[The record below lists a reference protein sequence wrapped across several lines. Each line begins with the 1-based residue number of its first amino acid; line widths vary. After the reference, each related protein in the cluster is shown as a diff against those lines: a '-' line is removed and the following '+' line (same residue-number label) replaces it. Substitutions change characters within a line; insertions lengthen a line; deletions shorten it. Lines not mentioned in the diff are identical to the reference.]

1 MNALTDYRTQQAVAE
16 ALYSGD
22 LELIEEL
29 LLSRFPRL
37 GLGASEDALKLYS
50 MWADQQKSISLAG
63 AVLWAAARSDRPCDP
78 FVGDVVAISNRRAR
92 PKWNVAPSTWRG
104 LPPEHGTTGK
114 VYYTERKP
122 GAGRSKS
129 LVVWVQCPGGG
140 SFRTAASNLSIDYS
154 ERLRLVK
161 ARAAEIE
168 SLWER
173 SCRAVADHPG
183 AFGRATPPTLEEWIF
198 RVFHRA
204 HVDSF
209 EVQSTIRVGSTLLT
223 YHNRERFGWTSSSL
237 DRIEFWVNGL
247 NDITSV
253 GYLVPHPMPKRGRDA

>member
-1 MNALTDYRTQQAVAE
+1 MNAMTDYRTQQAVAE

-22 LELIEEL
+22 LALIEEL

-37 GLGASEDALKLYS
+37 GLGASDDALKLYS
-50 MWADQQKSISLAG
+50 MWADQQKTTTPEG
-63 AVLWAAARSDRPCDP
+63 AVLWVVARSDRPCDP
-78 FVGDVVAISNRRAR
+78 LVGDVVTLTNSRAR
-92 PKWNVAPSTWRG
+92 PKWNVPPSTWRG
-104 LPPEHGTTGK
+104 KPPEAGATGK
-114 VYYTERKP
+114 VHYTERKP

-129 LVVWVQCPGGG
+129 LMVWVQVPGGG
-140 SFRTAASNLSIDYS
+140 SFRTSASNLSVDYS

-183 AFGRATPPTLEEWIF
+183 AFERGTPPTLEEWIF

-204 HVDSF
+204 HVESF

-223 YHNRERFGWTSSSL
+223 YRNRDRFGWTSSSL
-237 DRIEFWVNGL
+237 DRVEFWVNGL
-247 NDITSV
+247 NEITSV
-253 GYLVPHPMPKRGRDA
+253 DFIVPHPMPKRRSVV